1 MILFCYSFVKI
12 CSHKLYILM
21 VLCLHELMPHVLSNW
36 SLENGSSHKFH
47 IGMLY
52 FLHELKP
59 CVLSSQW
66 YLPTF
71 YIGLEPTLIYI
82 GLGPRLLSP
91 MNWYYVS
98 IQKNHKL
105 SIQMA
110 FFPSWAEALCSFK
123 LEFFMKL
130 VPQVLHWKSFFP
142 SWTESTLAFK
152 LSFLSFKNW

>member
-1 MILFCYSFVKI
+1 
-12 CSHKLYILM
+12 
-21 VLCLHELMPHVLSNW
+21 MPSW
-36 SLENGSSHKFH
+36 TGATCAFKKSLENSSSHKFH

-110 FFPSWAEALCSFK
+110 FFSFMSWSFMQFQVGIFHEASTTSVALKK
-123 LEFFMKL
+123 L
-130 VPQVLHWKSFFP
+130 
-142 SWTESTLAFK
+142 
-152 LSFLSFKNW
+152 LSFMNWIHTCSQTFISFLQELIICGVSICF